1 MRVGALP
8 IVEHFHVV
16 EDRPNRFLASLK
28 LVSMNELA
36 FQCRKEALD
45 DRVDAP
51 MCCQATFCIF
61 ADMARV
67 PVRERSNLKTSLAI

>member
-45 DRVDAP
+45 DQQFPRR
-51 MCCQATFCIF
+51 
-61 ADMARV
+61 DMLHVICRL
-67 PVRERSNLKTSLAI
+67 RSSSW

>member
-16 EDRPNRFLASLK
+16 EDRVNRFLASLK

-45 DRVDAP
+45 DRIIPAVSTRD
-51 MCCQATFCIF
+51 MLQVICC
-61 ADMARV
+61 R
-67 PVRERSNLKTSLAI
+67 RSSSW